1 MDTRFLESFVTAVD
15 CGSIA
20 EAARR
25 LNLTAAGLA
34 RQIRVLERE
43 LGVVLLVRSGR
54 TVRPTG
60 AAGSILDRA
69 KRFLNDARDLKSTST
84 SGEVSGELRLG
95 SMQTTLASLV
105 PEILRRMRQAHPR
118 VRIDIIRDG
127 STQLYQRVVTG
138 ELDAALTSE
147 PPFAIPKTHN
157 WRVLREEPYVLLA
170 SKDLPRGRPLAILA
184 REPFIRLH
192 RRVYAGRVIDGYLR
206 KMKIRPNEVF
216 ELDGIEAIAVM
227 VDRGL
232 GVAILPD
239 WAPPWPE
246 GLSLRKLQLP
256 EGPRRRVGLI
266 WSGTSPRVGLIE
278 AFLRQA
284 ERALTP
290 ARVR

>member
-34 RQIRVLERE
+34 RQVHALERE

-54 TVRPTG
+54 TVMPTG
-60 AAGSILDRA
+60 AAASILDRA
-69 KRFLNDARDLKSTST
+69 KRFLNEARDLKSIST
-84 SGEVSGELRLG
+84 SGELSGELRLG
-95 SMQTTLASLV
+95 AMQTTLSGLV
-105 PEILRRMRQAHPR
+105 PEILRLMRQAHPQIR
-118 VRIDIIRDG
+118 TNIIRDG
-127 STQLYQRVVTG
+127 STQLYERVISG
-138 ELDAALTSE
+138 EVDGALTSE
-147 PPFAIPKTHN
+147 PPFAIPKTHI
-157 WRVLREEPYVLLA
+157 WRVLRDEPYVLLT
-170 SKDLPRGRPLAILA
+170 PRSLSRDHPLTILA

-192 RRVYAGRVIDGYLR
+192 RGVYAGRVIDGYLR
-206 KMKIRPNEVF
+206 KMKVRTDELF

-246 GLSLRKLQLP
+246 GLNLRKIPLP
-256 EGPRRRVGLI
+256 RGPRRRVGLL
-266 WSGTSPRVGLIE
+266 WSRTSPRVGLIE

-284 ERALTP
+284 EQA
-290 ARVR
+290 VRPGR